1 MYVYASIKTT
11 EEGFSIEVIV
21 HYPKSKEMLDE
32 LAKRMAT
39 IHAQA
44 ILNTVSRLDCPTSQ
58 KIELISAVQEL
69 ILRDMELEA
78 KA

>member
-1 MYVYASIKTT
+1 
-11 EEGFSIEVIV
+11 
-21 HYPKSKEMLDE
+21 MLDE

-69 ILRDMELEA
+69 ILRDMESEA